1 MSVQSGV
8 QSAEAP
14 IRIVIA
20 DDQTAVRE
28 GLGLLLGLLPDIDV
42 VAQVGDGDAAIEAV
56 ARHAPQVVLM
66 DLHMPRR
73 DGIEATKAIR
83 ADHPNVQVVILTTY
97 DDDASILHA
106 LQAGALGF
114 LTKDATQAE
123 IGRAL
128 AAAAAGQ
135 AILDP
140 TVQTRLLAAAAGG
153 PLLSQDPGGLTA
165 RETDVLRLIAQGQ
178 TNREIAHTLFVT
190 EATVKTHINRI
201 FAKTGS
207 RDRAAAVHYAYA
219 RGIAERP
226 SSG

>member
-1 MSVQSGV
+1 MSIQNA
-8 QSAEAP
+8 QAP

-28 GLGLLLGLLPDIDV
+28 GLGLLLGLLPDIEV
-42 VAQVGDGDAAIEAV
+42 VAQAGDGDAAIEAV

-73 DGIEATKAIR
+73 DGIEATRAIR
-83 ADHPNVQVVILTTY
+83 ADHPEVQVVILTTY

-123 IGRAL
+123 IGRAV

-140 TVQTRLLAAAAGG
+140 TVQTRLLAAAGG
-153 PLLSQDPGGLTA
+153 VPLAPQDPNGLTA
-165 RETDVLRLIAQGQ
+165 RETDVLRLIVQGQ
-178 TNREIAHTLFVT
+178 TNREIARTLFVT

-201 FAKTGS
+201 FAKTAS
-207 RDRAAAVHYAYA
+207 RDRAAAVRYAYS

-226 SSG
+226 ASG

>member
-128 AAAAAGQ
+128 AA
-135 AILDP
+135 LP
-140 TVQTRLLAAAAGG
+140 
-153 PLLSQDPGGLTA
+153 
-165 RETDVLRLIAQGQ
+165 
-178 TNREIAHTLFVT
+178 
-190 EATVKTHINRI
+190 
-201 FAKTGS
+201 
-207 RDRAAAVHYAYA
+207 RA
-219 RGIAERP
+219 RP
-226 SSG
+226 SSTRPCRPACWPRPPAAHCCHRTRAA

>member
-1 MSVQSGV
+1 MESRPPGR
-8 QSAEAP
+8 SAP
-14 IRIVIA
+14 
-20 DDQTAVRE
+20 
-28 GLGLLLGLLPDIDV
+28 
-42 VAQVGDGDAAIEAV
+42 
-56 ARHAPQVVLM
+56 
-66 DLHMPRR
+66 
-73 DGIEATKAIR
+73 
-83 ADHPNVQVVILTTY
+83 TY

-123 IGRAL
+123 IGRAV

-140 TVQTRLLAAAAGG
+140 AVQTRLLAAAAGV
-153 PLLSQDPGGLTA
+153 PLVSPDPNGLTA
-165 RETDVLRLIAQGQ
+165 RETDVLRLIVQGQ
-178 TNREIAHTLFVT
+178 TNREIAQTLFVT

-207 RDRAAAVHYAYA
+207 RDRAAAVRYAYS

-226 SSG
+226 TSG

>member
-1 MSVQSGV
+1 MSVQS
-8 QSAEAP
+8 ADAP

-28 GLGLLLGLLPDIDV
+28 GLGLLLGLLPGITV

-83 ADHPNVQVVILTTY
+83 AGHPDVQVVILTTY

-123 IGRAL
+123 IGRA
-128 AAAAAGQ
+128 
-135 AILDP
+135 
-140 TVQTRLLAAAAGG
+140 VAAGG
-153 PLLSQDPGGLTA
+153 PPAPQDPNGLTA
-165 RETDVLRLIAQGQ
+165 RETDVLRLIVQGQ

-190 EATVKTHINRI
+190 EATVKSHINRI

-207 RDRAAAVHYAYA
+207 RDRAAAVRYAYA
-219 RGIAERP
+219 RGIVERP
-226 SSG
+226 ASG

>member
-1 MSVQSGV
+1 MRGEKAATAV
-8 QSAEAP
+8 
-14 IRIVIA
+14 RLVIA
-20 DDQTAVRE
+20 DDQTAVRQ

-42 VAQVGDGDAAIEAV
+42 VAQVGDGDAALEAV

-83 ADHPNVQVVILTTY
+83 QDHPGTQVVVLTTF
-97 DDDASILHA
+97 DDDVSILRA

-123 IGRAL
+123 IGRAV

-140 TVQTRLLAAAAGG
+140 AVQARLLAAAAGTQ
-153 PLLSQDPGGLTA
+153 PQPQSQDPDCLTA
-165 RETDVLRLIAQGQ
+165 RETDVLRLMAQGQ
-178 TNREIAHTLFVT
+178 TNREIAQTLFVT
-190 EATVKTHINRI
+190 EATVKTHVNHI

-207 RDRAAAVHYAYA
+207 RDRAAAVYYAYA
-219 RGIAERP
+219 QGIAER
-226 SSG
+226 GAG

>member
-1 MSVQSGV
+1 MT
-8 QSAEAP
+8 AEKAATAV
-14 IRIVIA
+14 RLVIA
-20 DDQTAVRE
+20 DDQTAVRQ

-42 VAQVGDGDAAIEAV
+42 VAQVGDGDAALEAV

-83 ADHPNVQVVILTTY
+83 RDHPGVQVVVLTTF
-97 DDDASILHA
+97 DDDVSILRA

-123 IGRAL
+123 IGRAV

-140 TVQTRLLAAAAGG
+140 AVQARLLAAAAGTAG
-153 PLLSQDPGGLTA
+153 TPQQSQDPDCLTA
-165 RETDVLRLIAQGQ
+165 RETDVLRLMAQGQ
-178 TNREIAHTLFVT
+178 TNREIAQTLFVT
-190 EATVKTHINRI
+190 EATVKTHVNHI

-207 RDRAAAVHYAYA
+207 RDRAAAVYYAYA
-219 RGIAERP
+219 QGIAER
-226 SSG
+226 GAG